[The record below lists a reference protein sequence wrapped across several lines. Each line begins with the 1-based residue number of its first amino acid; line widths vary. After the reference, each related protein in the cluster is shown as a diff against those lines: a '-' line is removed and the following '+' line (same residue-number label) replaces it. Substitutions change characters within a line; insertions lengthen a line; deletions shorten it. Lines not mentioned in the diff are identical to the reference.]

1 MIVKQRRNPNQPL
14 LPRQPSEWRSLG
26 VLPVCA
32 LLAPPCRGQSP
43 CWLGW
48 ECPSWS
54 PPPMHLQNQ
63 KKAIVVFFQRWCQTQ
78 KSNKDQIMIMM
89 KVSMMF
95 LMMTMTMTIT
105 MMTMTMTM
113 TMMMM
118 MTMMAVTVT
127 MTVTMITMIMMM
139 MTMMMMMNCVRIRLL
154 DDAVLIHETNCA
166 WDDDVPS
173 KLFDANML
181 VTGHCLQTQD
191 NTVQRRHC
199 ASCRPADTSS
209 YDWWQTGWRRLGNKD
224 IASLLP
230 WARQP

>member
-1 MIVKQRRNPNQPL
+1 
-14 LPRQPSEWRSLG
+14 
-26 VLPVCA
+26 
-32 LLAPPCRGQSP
+32 
-43 CWLGW
+43 
-48 ECPSWS
+48 
-54 PPPMHLQNQ
+54 
-63 KKAIVVFFQRWCQTQ
+63 
-78 KSNKDQIMIMM
+78 MIMM

-127 MTVTMITMIMMM
+127 MTVTMITMIMM

-209 YDWWQTGWRRLGNKD
+209 YDW
-224 IASLLP
+224 
-230 WARQP
+230 